1 VTAGQL
7 GVLALAGL
15 GAGIVNAIVGSGTLI
30 TFPVLLSIGLPP
42 VTANVTNTFGLV
54 PGNIASTWGYRA
66 DLAGQ
71 RPVLATL
78 APASVLGAATGA
90 VLLLALPQGA
100 FGMVVPGLIG
110 VAVFLVLGQP
120 WVQRC
125 LRRQQVS
132 EPAGRPLPR
141 RRWSSRALSV
151 GTYLCGVYGG
161 YFGAA
166 QGVVLIGLMGM
177 LLPLHLRR
185 INALKN
191 VLVLLV
197 NVVACL
203 AYLVAAPH
211 RIDWG
216 VAATMA
222 VGTTIGGWVGSRV
235 GRRLPA
241 PLLRGLVA
249 GIGLTA
255 ITVMLS

>member
-1 VTAGQL
+1 MTAWQL
-7 GVLALAGL
+7 GGLTLAGL
-15 GAGIVNAIVGSGTLI
+15 AAGFVNAIVGSGTLI
-30 TFPVLLSIGLPP
+30 TFPVLLSIGLPA
-42 VTANVTNTFGLV
+42 VTANVTNSFGLV

-66 DLAGQ
+66 DRAGQ
-71 RPVLATL
+71 RPVVSTL

-90 VLLLALPQGA
+90 VLLLLLPEGT
-100 FGMVVPGLIG
+100 FRRVVPGLIG
-110 VAVFLVLGQP
+110 VAVLLVLAQP
-120 WVQRC
+120 WV
-125 LRRQQVS
+125 RRWLGS
-132 EPAGRPLPR
+132 HEPGRPAGRPLPR
-141 RRWSSRALSV
+141 WRCRALIA

-185 INALKN
+185 VNALKN

-203 AYLVAAPH
+203 AYLVVAPD
-211 RIDWG
+211 RIDWV

-222 VGTTIGGWVGSRV
+222 VGTILGGWVGSQV

-241 PLLRGLVA
+241 PLLRGVVA

-255 ITVMLS
+255 IMIMLF